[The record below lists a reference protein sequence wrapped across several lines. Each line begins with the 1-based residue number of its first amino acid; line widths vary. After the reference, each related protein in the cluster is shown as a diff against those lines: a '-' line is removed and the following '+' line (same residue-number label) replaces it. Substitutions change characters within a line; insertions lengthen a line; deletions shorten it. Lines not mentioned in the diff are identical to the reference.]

1 MEAASEADKGSI
13 EKSQRQESQIET
25 EQTLMAGSQQGGPM
39 KPKEL
44 DQLDQLDQPEQSEQP
59 NNATKADRDEDSAD
73 QQLTVPESTP
83 SAPEDLGISS
93 RPGPGQPPTQ
103 KSGIDIDWTAEERE
117 PGELPALDPDA
128 EPISTD
134 ARTAIFES
142 GVESPEQVPGLFAN
156 MKSNC

>member
-1 MEAASEADKGSI
+1 MEAAPEADKGSI

-44 DQLDQLDQPEQSEQP
+44 DQLDQLDQPEQP

-73 QQLTVPESTP
+73 QQLTVTESTP
-83 SAPEDLGISS
+83 SAPEDLGINNT
-93 RPGPGQPPTQ
+93 PGPGQPPTQ

-134 ARTAIFES
+134 ARMAVLQS

-156 MKSNC
+156 MKSSC